1 MHRKLYSRQKD
12 VKSGGVDAI
21 LGLALE
27 LGLDLEILMDD
38 MTSVAVRQ
46 KVVDDT
52 AEAARMGV
60 RFTPNYF
67 INEEHIGGAL
77 PYNNFVQIIDKHLA
91 K

>member
-1 MHRKLYSRQKD
+1 MHHKLYARQKD
-12 VKSGGVDAI
+12 VKAGGVDAI

-27 LGLDLEILMDD
+27 LGLDLETLMDD
-38 MTSVAVRQ
+38 MTSITVRQ
-46 KVVDDT
+46 KVLADM
-52 AEAARMGV
+52 AEAERMGV